1 MELISIDEELKK
13 NPKLTLEDIKSLRD
27 WIEQEGT
34 APRTISDVQLALF
47 LHCCDYDLDTTKKII
62 KLNYRWRAEQPD
74 YFTKRNFQLDT
85 RLVQTLDVIS
95 YMISPNRS
103 SSGELI
109 LLVRVHDNID
119 MKNFDF
125 LGVVKLFFMFM
136 DMALVHYGTSNGV
149 VIIYDCEPLNFS
161 IVRRVQVGALRTLFF
176 YIQEAVSFKVNA
188 IHFLNINGAF
198 NFLFDLF
205 KPLVIASLR
214 NKLHL
219 HRPGST
225 TLYDHLTPN
234 LVPKQFGGEDESTL
248 EQMQEKSKE
257 LLKTFEPWFK
267 QEEESLVTFMQGL
280 KLEKQQSGGW
290 FF

>member
-13 NPKLTLEDIKSLRD
+13 NPRLTLEDIKYLRD

-149 VIIYDCEPLNFS
+149 VIIYDCEPLNFA

-176 YIQEAVSFKVNA
+176 YIQ
-188 IHFLNINGAF
+188 
-198 NFLFDLF
+198 
-205 KPLVIASLR
+205 
-214 NKLHL
+214 LHL

-248 EQMQEKSKE
+248 DQMQEKSKE